1 MRWVLAASFIVTALW
16 MLIPDKDAALAEK
29 PARFGAYG
37 TTVIT
42 FFLVE
47 MGDKTQIATA
57 ALAAKYHLLVPVV
70 AGTVLGMMIADVP
83 VVLLGEV
90 AARKIPLKLVHR
102 IAAVAFFILGV
113 LVAAGVRT

>member
-1 MRWVLAASFIVTALW
+1 M
-16 MLIPDKDAALAEK
+16 
-29 PARFGAYG
+29 
-37 TTVIT
+37 T

-57 ALAAKYHLLVPVV
+57 ALAAKYHVLIPVV

-102 IAAVAFFILGV
+102 IAAVAFFVLGV
-113 LVAAGVRT
+113 LVVAGRADLASRARRTAARARFTLRRAPGRRSRSARFRRSA